1 MISNHLPIIVI
12 LLYFLGALLMPLA
25 GMISKRLPWAVAF
38 GTNLLALVLGVA
50 ALMRTL
56 EMGPQRYAVGAWAP
70 PIGIELLSDP
80 LSAFFTVL
88 ISLLSAVVL
97 FHARFGSGERDS
109 GTSVSYYACVMLIL
123 GGFCGIVG
131 TADLFNMY
139 VFLELS
145 SLAAYALLGTG
156 SGRAAHSAF
165 RYLILGTVGAS
176 FYLLGLGFLFAE
188 TGSLNMADVA
198 SILETSGTHIVS
210 RIGFAFMFIGVAMKM
225 ALLPLHQWLP
235 DAYTDAPATSTA
247 LIAPIGAKVAVYIV
261 IRLLHDVF
269 PFGLIEDE
277 LHIFEVLLVTGAVAI
292 IWGSVMAIPQ
302 QNLKRMLAYSSV
314 AQIGY
319 IAVGI
324 GLATPLG
331 FIGAVLHVLNHAI
344 MKACLFLVS
353 ARLEATGQGIQI
365 DGLTALANRKMP
377 VTMACFVIAAI
388 SMIGLPPTA
397 GFFSKWYLLLG
408 SYEKGAWILVVVIIS
423 SSLLNAVYFF
433 RIIERIYLGDTGE
446 EKVPILVRLTRSNLA
461 IVVLGV
467 SLLVAGIFNVWIV
480 NTLIRPMLPA
490 F

>member
-1 MISNHLPIIVI
+1 
-12 LLYFLGALLMPLA
+12 
-25 GMISKRLPWAVAF
+25 
-38 GTNLLALVLGVA
+38 
-50 ALMRTL
+50 
-56 EMGPQRYAVGAWAP
+56 
-70 PIGIELLSDP
+70 
-80 LSAFFTVL
+80 
-88 ISLLSAVVL
+88 
-97 FHARFGSGERDS
+97 
-109 GTSVSYYACVMLIL
+109 
-123 GGFCGIVG
+123 
-131 TADLFNMY
+131 
-139 VFLELS
+139 
-145 SLAAYALLGTG
+145 
-156 SGRAAHSAF
+156 
-165 RYLILGTVGAS
+165 
-176 FYLLGLGFLFAE
+176 
-188 TGSLNMADVA
+188 
-198 SILETSGTHIVS
+198 
-210 RIGFAFMFIGVAMKM
+210 
-225 ALLPLHQWLP
+225 
-235 DAYTDAPATSTA
+235 
-247 LIAPIGAKVAVYIV
+247 
-261 IRLLHDVF
+261 
-269 PFGLIEDE
+269 
-277 LHIFEVLLVTGAVAI
+277 
-292 IWGSVMAIPQ
+292 
-302 QNLKRMLAYSSV
+302 MLAYSSV

-353 ARLEATGQGIQI
+353 ARLEATGQGIRI

-433 RIIERIYLGDTGE
+433 RIIERIYLGNTGE
-446 EKVPILVRLTRSNLA
+446 EKVPVVVRLTRSNLA